1 MKAAIVTEYGSPI
14 TVVEVDGPPL
24 AADSVMIE
32 VYASS
37 VNPIDSLIAQG
48 VMKEQLPY
56 QLPWVVGYDVSG
68 VVVECGADV
77 TDLRIADEVF
87 GRADSF
93 QAGTMAEFAMIK
105 QGDLAIKP
113 TNASHLQAAGVPL
126 AGLTAWQAL
135 VEHGHVQRGEKV
147 LIHAG
152 SGGVGS
158 LAIQIAKHLGAV
170 VATTTSGSNLGMV
183 TDLGADVAIDYQ
195 TQRFDEELSDYD
207 VVIDTLGGESLE
219 RSFATVKRGGRV
231 VSIKGEAPEGL
242 ADERGVHF
250 TAFYMSPSGAMLT
263 TLAGLIESGALRP
276 IVDSVFPLSEV
287 QQAFDHSDAG
297 RARGKI
303 IIQVK

>member
-1 MKAAIVTEYGSPI
+1 MRAATVTEYGSPI
-14 TVVEVDGPPL
+14 TVVEVDRPGL
-24 AADSVMIE
+24 APDSVMIE
-32 VYASS
+32 VHASS
-37 VNPIDSLIAQG
+37 VNPIDSLIARG

-56 QLPWVVGYDVSG
+56 RLPWVVGYDVSG

-77 TDLRIADEVF
+77 TDFHVADEVF

-105 QGDLAIKP
+105 QADLAIKP
-113 TNASHLQAAGVPL
+113 ANLSHQPAAGVPL

-135 VEHGHVQRGEKV
+135 VEHGRVQPGEKV

-183 TDLGADVAIDYQ
+183 EDLGADVAIDYQ

-207 VVIDTLGGESLE
+207 LVIDTLGGESLE
-219 RSFATVKRGGRV
+219 RSFATVKRGGRI
-231 VSIKGEAPEGL
+231 VSIKGEAPKGL
-242 ADERGVHF
+242 ADERGVQF
-250 TAFYMSPSGAMLT
+250 TAFYMSPSGSMLT
-263 TLAGLIESGALRP
+263 TLAGLIESGAVRP

-287 QQAFDHSDAG
+287 QQAFEHSDAG

>member
-1 MKAAIVTEYGSPI
+1 MRAAIVTEYGSSI
-14 TVVEVDGPPL
+14 TVAEVDRPTL

-32 VYASS
+32 VHASS
-37 VNPIDSLIAQG
+37 VNPIDSLIAHG
-48 VMKEQLPY
+48 VMKEMLPY
-56 QLPWVVGYDVSG
+56 HLPWVVGYDVSG

-77 TDLRIADEVF
+77 TKFHMADEVF

-105 QGDLAIKP
+105 QVDLAIKP
-113 TNASHLQAAGVPL
+113 SNVSHLEAAGVPL

-135 VEHGHVQRGEKV
+135 VEHARVQSGEKV

-158 LAIQIAKHLGAV
+158 LAIQMAKHLGAL
-170 VATTTSGSNLGMV
+170 VATTTSGPNLEFV
-183 TDLGADVAIDYQ
+183 KDLGADVAIDYQ
-195 TQRFDEELSDYD
+195 TQRFEDEISDYD
-207 VVIDTLGGESLE
+207 VVIDTLGGESLA
-219 RSFATVKRGGRV
+219 RSFTTVKRGGRV
-231 VSIKGEAPEGL
+231 VSIKGEAPNGL

-250 TAFYMSPSGAMLT
+250 TAFYMSPSGTMLS

-276 IVDSVFPLSEV
+276 IVDSVFPLKEV
-287 QQAFDHSDAG
+287 QRAFDLSDAG

-303 IIQVK
+303 IIQVR

>member
-1 MKAAIVTEYGSPI
+1 MRAAIVTEYGSPI
-14 TVVEVDGPPL
+14 TVVEVDRPAL
-24 AADSVMIE
+24 APDSVMIE
-32 VYASS
+32 VHASS
-37 VNPIDSLIAQG
+37 VNPIDSLIARG
-48 VMKEQLPY
+48 VMKEMLVY
-56 QLPWVVGYDVSG
+56 QLPWIVGYDVSG
-68 VVVECGADV
+68 VVLECGADV
-77 TDLRIADEVF
+77 TEFHVADEVF

-105 QGDLAIKP
+105 QEDLAIKP
-113 TNASHLQAAGVPL
+113 TNVSHLQAAGVPL

-135 VEHGHVQRGEKV
+135 VEHGHVQPGEKV

-158 LAIQIAKHLGAV
+158 LAIQIAKHLGAF
-170 VATTTSGSNLGMV
+170 VATTTSGSNLGLV
-183 TDLGADVAIDYQ
+183 DDLGADVAIDYQ

-207 VVIDTLGGESLE
+207 MVIDTLGGESLE
-219 RSFATVKRGGRV
+219 RSFATVKRGGRI

-242 ADERGVHF
+242 ADGCGVHF
-250 TAFYMSPSGAMLT
+250 TTFYMSPSGAMLT
-263 TLAGLIESGALRP
+263 TLAGLIERDALRP
-276 IVDSVFPLSEV
+276 IVDSVFPLSDV

>member
-1 MKAAIVTEYGSPI
+1 MRAAIVTEYGSPI
-14 TVVEVDGPPL
+14 TVVEVDRPSL
-24 AADSVMIE
+24 APDSVMIE

-37 VNPIDSLIAQG
+37 VNPIDSLIARG

-77 TDLRIADEVF
+77 TDFRVADEVF

-113 TNASHLQAAGVPL
+113 TNVSHLQAAGVPL

-219 RSFATVKRGGRV
+219 RSFATVRRGGRI

-242 ADERGVHF
+242 AAERGVQF